1 MTLVAYSAY
10 GTVLK
15 RGDGGATAA
24 TQASRTIGTSNQ
36 QIVLKAKTPGV
47 AGNSKTCSIVVS
59 GNNTAFALTTVT
71 ASNIVITSAT
81 DGSGVATTTVLQA
94 IAALIENT
102 TFLANWEVTRGAGNG
117 SGVLVAAASAALTG
131 GADSAEV
138 FAVIDG
144 AKNITGPSF
153 SLETIDVTHHTSG
166 SSYRE
171 IVPSFKSG
179 GEVAFDL
186 IYDPALTQHEGL
198 LTDFEN
204 RVLRNFQMV
213 LPDAGN
219 MTYGF
224 AAYVSGAEVQAP
236 IDNAL
241 MLSVKL
247 GITGAITR
255 TA

>member
-1 MTLVAYSAY
+1 MTIVAYSAY

-15 RGDGGATAA
+15 RGDGGASAA
-24 TQASRTIGTSNQ
+24 TKASRTIGTSNQ
-36 QIVLKAKTPGV
+36 QIILKAKTAGA

-59 GNNTAFALTTVT
+59 GNNTAFAIAVT
-71 ASNIVITSAT
+71 ASNVTITSAT
-81 DGSGVATTTVLQA
+81 DGSGLATTTVLQA
-94 IAALIENT
+94 IAALYEDA
-102 TFLANWEVTRGAGNG
+102 TFNANWDATKGAGNG
-117 SGVLVAAASAALTG
+117 SGVLVAATSANLTG

-138 FAVIDG
+138 FTTIDG
-144 AKNITGPSF
+144 AKNISGPNF

-166 SSYRE
+166 SAYRE
-171 IVPSFKSG
+171 VVPSFKSG

-186 IYDPALTQHEGL
+186 IYDPADAQHEGL
-198 LTDFEN
+198 LTDFES
-204 RVLRNFQMV
+204 RVLRNFQMI

-241 MLSVKL
+241 MLAVKL

>member
-1 MTLVAYSAY
+1 MTIVAYSAY

-15 RGDGGATAA
+15 RGDGGATSA
-24 TQASRTIGTSNQ
+24 TQASRTISTSNQ
-36 QIVLKAKTPGV
+36 QIILKAKTAGA
-47 AGNSKTCSIVVS
+47 AGNAKTCSILVS
-59 GNNTAFALTTVT
+59 GNNTAFSITVS
-71 ASNIVITSAT
+71 ASNVVITSAT
-81 DGSGVATTTVLQA
+81 DGSAVATTTVLQA
-94 IAALIENT
+94 ISALTENA
-102 TFLANWEVTRGAGNG
+102 TFLANWEVTKGAGNG

-131 GADSAEV
+131 GTDSAEV
-138 FAVIDG
+138 FAIIDG
-144 AKNITGPSF
+144 AKNITGPGF
-153 SLETIDVTHHTSG
+153 QLETIDVTHHTSG
-166 SSYRE
+166 SAYRQ

-186 IYDPALTQHEGL
+186 IYDPALTEHEAL
-198 LTDFEN
+198 VTDFEN

-213 LPDAGN
+213 LPDVGN

-241 MLSVKL
+241 MLSMKL
-247 GITGAITR
+247 GITGPVTR

>member
-10 GTVLK
+10 GTLIQ

-24 TQASRTIGTSNQ
+24 TKASRTIGTSNQ
-36 QIVLKAKTPGV
+36 QIVLRAKTAGA
-47 AGNSKTCSIVVS
+47 AGNSKTCSILVS
-59 GNNTAFALTTVT
+59 GNNTVFSISVT
-71 ASNIVITSAT
+71 AGNVTITSAT

-94 IAALIENT
+94 IAALVEDA
-102 TFLANWEVTRGAGNG
+102 TFLANWEVTRGVGNG

-138 FAVIDG
+138 FTTIDG
-144 AKNITGPSF
+144 AKNITGPGF
-153 SLETIDVTHHTSG
+153 SLETIDVTHHTSP
-166 SSYRE
+166 SNYRE
-171 IVPSFKSG
+171 VVPSFKSG
-179 GEVAFDL
+179 GEVSFDL
-186 IYDPALTQHEGL
+186 IYDPAQVQHEGL

-204 RVLRNFQMV
+204 RVLRNFRMV

-219 MTYGF
+219 MQYDF

-241 MLSVKL
+241 MLAVKL
-247 GITGAITR
+247 GITGAVVR